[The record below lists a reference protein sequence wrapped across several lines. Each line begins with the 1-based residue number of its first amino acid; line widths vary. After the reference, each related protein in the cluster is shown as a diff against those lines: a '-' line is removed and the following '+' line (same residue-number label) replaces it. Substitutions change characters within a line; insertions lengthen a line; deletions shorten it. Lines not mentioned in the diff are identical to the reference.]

1 LLINT
6 TKAKLAAGGVV
17 HGCFV
22 RYHDPSF
29 TEYVA
34 LQGWDFVIFDG
45 EHGTLEPHH
54 VEELT
59 RAAEVRGVTPIVRVP
74 ANQPHLIL
82 RYLDT
87 GAHGL
92 HVPWVNTADE
102 VMAAVRSVKYHP
114 AGNRGLAGNRAG
126 DWGMTEPLADYTA
139 RANRETLVI
148 IHIETAEAADAVLE
162 FLGIDGVDVL
172 YLGPTDLSQ
181 SLGVPGQPGHKK
193 VVEVLERV
201 ARIVAP
207 SEKTLGIYVNDLE
220 SAREWVD
227 SGARYIAT
235 GTDGFL
241 RKGMR
246 GYLDGVRS

>member
-1 LLINT
+1 MLNNT
-6 TKAKLAAGGVV
+6 TKAKLAAGEVV

-34 LQGWDFVIFDG
+34 LQGWDYVIFDG
-45 EHGTLEPHH
+45 EHGTLQPHH

-59 RAAEVRGVTPIVRVP
+59 RAAELRGVTPIVRVP
-74 ANQPHLIL
+74 ANEPHLIL

-92 HVPWVNTADE
+92 HVPWVNTAEE
-102 VMAAVRSVKYHP
+102 VAAAVRSVKYHP
-114 AGNRGLAGNRAG
+114 EGNRGLAGNRAG
-126 DWGMTEPLADYTA
+126 DWGMSESLADYTK

-148 IHIETAEAADAVLE
+148 IHIETAQAADAVERFLE
-162 FLGIDGVDVL
+162 IDGVDVL

-207 SEKTLGIYVNDLE
+207 SAKTLGIYVGDLA
-220 SAREWVD
+220 SAKEWVD
-227 SGARYIAT
+227 RGARYIAT

-241 RKGMR
+241 RQGMR
-246 GYLDGVRS
+246 SYLDGVRR